1 MILRPPRSTRTDTL
15 CPYTTLFRSLVVVEH
30 EQFLERLRIVEQG
43 LEHQRRPPPWQ
54 QRRASRRI
62 ERIERRPAR
71 PRPGTADAAP
81 VRRRGL
87 GAGRSQAARAQKGV
101 AASGSKTRPT
111 PSRSARPGGRARNS
125 VGWGRGGKDV
135 ELTGG

>member
-1 MILRPPRSTRTDTL
+1 MRISDWSSDVCSSDLLIVVVDVVL
-15 CPYTTLFRSLVVVEH
+15 HVLVDLVVVEH

-43 LEHQRRPPPWQ
+43 LEHQRRPPSWQ

-71 PRPGTADAAP
+71 PRPGTAYAPP

-87 GAGRSQAARAQKGV
+87 GAGRSQAA
-101 AASGSKTRPT
+101 SSEEHT
-111 PSRSARPGGRARNS
+111 P
-125 VGWGRGGKDV
+125 
-135 ELTGG
+135 ELQSLMRTSSHVFFMKKKHK